1 MLAIYIK
8 KLQHKSH
15 TLTPTLAHAHLRATL
30 THSHTNFGCCI
41 KNNIVV
47 WSTKIRKFIQR
58 IAFGVMATAK
68 SEANPRSFLLRFP
81 FPTRLLCLRNRK
93 DKASPST
100 WCRAFYDQSPQ
111 VELIIIIIGVRGP
124 WVRRGFRQ
132 QEQDRQLR
140 SVATDKAGIHFIN
153 AAPQKGLR
161 GCRLCYPHREK
172 VRKMEIICTINT
184 IKVP

>member
-81 FPTRLLCLRNRK
+81 PDSFVCATARTRQVLRLGAEHFMT
-93 DKASPST
+93 KAPKSNSSSSSSESEDHGSGGDLGSRSRTASCDLWP
-100 WCRAFYDQSPQ
+100 P
-111 VELIIIIIGVRGP
+111 I
-124 WVRRGFRQ
+124 RR
-132 QEQDRQLR
+132 EYI
-140 SVATDKAGIHFIN
+140 S
-153 AAPQKGLR
+153 
-161 GCRLCYPHREK
+161 
-172 VRKMEIICTINT
+172 
-184 IKVP
+184 